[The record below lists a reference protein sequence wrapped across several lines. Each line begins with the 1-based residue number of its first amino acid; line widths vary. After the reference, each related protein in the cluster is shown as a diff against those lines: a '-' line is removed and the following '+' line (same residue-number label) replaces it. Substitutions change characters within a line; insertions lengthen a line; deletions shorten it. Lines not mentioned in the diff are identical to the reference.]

1 MALKEFQDANWDEL
15 SITKKAKV
23 VEDYL
28 DSSVDS
34 RGHKCLEAAS
44 IRFLYGEHNIRKY
57 LKSFIHEQNNKRC
70 QNWR

>member
-1 MALKEFQDANWDEL
+1 MALKDFQDTNWDEL

-34 RGHKCLEAAS
+34 RGDKCLQAAS
-44 IRFLYGEHNIRKY
+44 IRFLYGEHNIQEH
-57 LKSFIHEQNNKRC
+57 LKSSIHGQNDK
-70 QNWR
+70 